1 MFPMMDPESV
11 SMYCEFLAFLP
22 AKADV
27 LEWGLGGSTLFFP
40 KYVEGGTWTT
50 IEHDVQWAAKLQSHI
65 DANPSTF
72 PYLSKSR
79 FELVSRAGPLQPWTD
94 GTLEEYRQYI
104 EAPATLNR
112 RFDVVVVDGRAR
124 VECAGS
130 IVRNKLLRSADSYVF
145 VVSAARSHQATDGA
159 TITALAPDLTTWLH
173 KPFDHARTHASSAA
187 RLGKR

>member
-79 FELVSRAGPLQPWTD
+79 FEQADNCNCTSVANQQLADQRLSFTLIAVSKVWHS
-94 GTLEEYRQYI
+94 
-104 EAPATLNR
+104 
-112 RFDVVVVDGRAR
+112 V
-124 VECAGS
+124 
-130 IVRNKLLRSADSYVF
+130 
-145 VVSAARSHQATDGA
+145 
-159 TITALAPDLTTWLH
+159 
-173 KPFDHARTHASSAA
+173 
-187 RLGKR
+187 